1 MRLDHINEPA
11 LNTSTQSIPAQKPDD
26 IDVTEGL
33 TIRFIESIDSIAE
46 PEWLTLSD
54 KATVANPFMDYHFL
68 EALES
73 SGSVTADKGWKP
85 LHLVAY
91 QGQKLVAFMPLYLKG
106 HSFGEFV
113 FDWAW
118 ANAYQRHGLAYYPKA
133 LTASPLSPITGPR
146 LLHSGLGIEQQLAII
161 NAVCEWLKQHNI
173 SSWHIN
179 FLDGAGVDL
188 LSQSQ
193 LLPRRDIQ
201 FHWSNQAY
209 SSFDDFLSI
218 LKAKKRKNILR
229 ERRQVASR
237 GWSFEWLS
245 GAAARDEDWQL
256 FYELYSKTFEEKGSW
271 SQLTPEF
278 FPMLAKSMGERLLL
292 LFAIKDGQRLAG
304 AFFIRSQTH
313 LYGRYW
319 GSLVDEE
326 FLHFET
332 CYYQGI
338 DYAIAEGLEVF
349 EPGAQGEHKL
359 ARGFNPVL
367 THSYHYIVE
376 PAFRGAISNALRYE
390 AKEIDQLLAY
400 YQAHTSYKS
409 PPNHS

>member
-1 MRLDHINEPA
+1 LSQHTSN
-11 LNTSTQSIPAQKPDD
+11 NTEISSPDD
-26 IDVTEGL
+26 GL
-33 TIRFIESIDSIAE
+33 SISFVESITAISDS
-46 PEWLTLSD
+46 EWSRLGF
-54 KATVANPFMDYHFL
+54 VAHETNPFIDYRFL
-68 EALES
+68 QALED
-73 SGSVTADKGWKP
+73 SGSVTAERGWKP

-91 QGQKLVAFMPLYLKG
+91 QNGQLVAFMPLYIKG

-118 ANAYQRHGLAYYPKA
+118 ANAYQRHGLEYYPKA

-146 LLHSGLGIEQQLAII
+146 LLHKNLEPEQQLAII
-161 NAVCEWLKQHNI
+161 NTVSEWLKQNYI

-179 FLDGAGVDL
+179 FLDQDGVDL
-188 LSQSQ
+188 LSNSS

-201 FHWSNQAY
+201 FHWMNQSYA
-209 SSFDDFLSI
+209 SFDDFLSN

-229 ERRQVASR
+229 ERRQVASC
-237 GWSFEWLS
+237 GWSFEWLT
-245 GAAARDEDWQL
+245 GRQATDEDWQL
-256 FYELYSKTFEEKGSW
+256 FYDMYKKTFDEKGSW

-278 FPMLAKSMGERLLL
+278 FPLLAKSMGDQVLL
-292 LFAIKDGQRLAG
+292 LFAKKDNQRLAG
-304 AFFIRSQTH
+304 AYFIRSKTH

-319 GSLVDEE
+319 GSLVEEE

-338 DYAIAEGLEVF
+338 DYAIEQKLEVF

-367 THSYHYIVE
+367 TYSYHDIVE
-376 PAFRGAISNALRYE
+376 PAFREAIDKALRYE
-390 AKEIDQLLAY
+390 TKEIDQLLDY
-400 YQAHTSYKS
+400 YEAHSAYKS
-409 PPNHS
+409 TAKHS